1 MFYANK
7 KKTSPTKDGRILIL
21 SKLDNLSISELD
33 HQEDLHKSRIKL
45 IIKILNKDNFDLE
58 KQKYLSIIK
67 ELDKKSSLLV
77 KEVNKLG
84 DENFYSIKKRYYKW
98 KKSFFDAGFFSSTA
112 PEALEIVYCSKDD
125 KKGESCLIILEEMK
139 KILKGTKNFQ
149 ELINEQKEFIFDL
162 WINEGYPVNEDLR
175 NRFYGNG
182 GGSNSEITGFPHEW
196 SADKGNNKFS
206 KFFYQ
211 SMCINYG
218 VSENPNLK
226 KPFELVDYKLKN
238 IDRTFYSNQSS
249 FMQKF
254 QELFSNSSVH
264 LTNCIDPKYKDF
276 IIKEFTSNTEKYLR
290 KIELLKR
297 AKIKGDKKIENVG
310 YVYVLSNEAYPN
322 IYKIGSTYGLPEERA
337 EELTGTGH
345 LTPFKVVGKIKVQS
359 AEYYEKSIHK
369 LLKEYRVKEGR
380 EFFKLDLDKIKQCL
394 KQVSQISDKGVKKI
408 TLAILQ
414 KEIKF

>member
-1 MFYANK
+1 MFHANK

-45 IIKILNKDNFDLE
+45 IIKILNKDNFDSE
-58 KQKYLSIIK
+58 KEKYLSIIK

-84 DENFYSIKKRYYKW
+84 DENFYNIKKRYYKW

-162 WINEGYPVNEDLR
+162 WINEGYPVNEDLL

-196 SADKGNNKFS
+196 SADTGKNKFS

-218 VSENPNLK
+218 ISENPNLK

-254 QELFSNSSVH
+254 RGLFSNSSVH

-345 LTPFKVVGKIKVQS
+345 LTPFKVVVKIKVQS

-408 TLAILQ
+408 TLAALQ
-414 KEIKF
+414 KGIKF

>member
-7 KKTSPTKDGRILIL
+7 KKKSPTKDGRILIL
-21 SKLDNLSISELD
+21 SKLENLSISKLN

-45 IIKILNKDNFDLE
+45 ITKILNKDNFDSE
-58 KQKYLSIIK
+58 KKKYLSNIN
-67 ELDKKSSLLV
+67 ELDKKNSLLV
-77 KEVNKLG
+77 KEINKLG
-84 DENFYSIKKRYYKW
+84 DENFYNIKHRYYKW
-98 KKSFFDAGFFSSTA
+98 KKSFFDAGYFSSTV

-125 KKGESCLIILEEMK
+125 KKGERCLIILEEIQ
-139 KILKGTKNFQ
+139 KILKRIKPFQ
-149 ELINEQKEFIFDL
+149 TLINEQKELIFDL
-162 WINEGYPVNEDLR
+162 WIDECYPVNEDLR
-175 NRFYGNG
+175 SLFYGNG
-182 GGSNSEITGFPHEW
+182 GGSNPETTGFPHDW
-196 SADKGNNKFS
+196 SYDTGKNKFS
-206 KFFYQ
+206 NFFLQ
-211 SMCINYG
+211 SMCPNYG
-218 VSENPNLK
+218 ISENPNLT
-226 KPFELVDYKLKN
+226 KPFELVDYKLEN

-254 QELFSNSSVH
+254 QELFFNSSVQ

-276 IIKEFTSNTEKYLR
+276 IIKEFISNTEKYLR

-297 AKIKGDKKIENVG
+297 AKVKGVKKIENVG
-310 YVYVLSNEAYPN
+310 YVYVLSNEAYPD

-369 LLKEYRVKEGR
+369 LLNKFRVKQGR
-380 EFFKLDLDKIKQCL
+380 EFFKLELSKIKECL
-394 KQVSQISDKGVKKI
+394 KQVSNISEKGSKKI
-408 TLAILQ
+408 TLTKIQ